1 MAELTFKS
9 AGVST
14 REIDLSGPTPTGPT
28 GVPAGIVGTSVEG
41 PAFVPL
47 TFANYGEF
55 KLAFG
60 SSDGS
65 KFGPIAV
72 NEWLKNA
79 QAVTYVRVLGAGD
92 GKKRASDTGNVT
104 NAGFVNPPTAITYN
118 SAGSQI
124 TIASSFNTILDHF
137 QPVACVINSCTLKE
151 PGCANALAA

>member
-28 GVPAGIVGTSVEG
+28 GVPAGIVGTALEG

-55 KLAFG
+55 KLAYG
-60 SSDGS
+60 ASDGT

-92 GKKRASDTGNVT
+92 GKKRDSATGNVT
-104 NAGFVNPPTAITYN
+104 NAGFVV
-118 SAGSQI
+118 GQ
-124 TIASSFNTILDHF
+124 
-137 QPVACVINSCTLKE
+137 
-151 PGCANALAA
+151 

>member
-1 MAELTFKS
+1 MPELTFKS

-92 GKKRASDTGNVT
+92 GK
-104 NAGFVNPPTAITYN
+104 
-118 SAGSQI
+118 
-124 TIASSFNTILDHF
+124 NTSKD
-137 QPVACVINSCTLKE
+137 C
-151 PGCANALAA
+151 